1 MTAGSFDA
9 ELVRRHLRA
18 LDEAVA
24 QLRRHSDKPVQAFEG
39 NLDLRW
45 TVQHGLQLCAQ
56 NVLDIATHLAASAG
70 HDTPDYA
77 TAIDLLGRMG
87 VLPADF
93 ARQLRGL
100 AGFRNILVHGY
111 LAVDLGRVHQL
122 LSQRLGD
129 FEVFAQHVDAWM
141 RESER

>member
-1 MTAGSFDA
+1 MTAGTLDP

-18 LDEAVA
+18 LDEAVT
-24 QLRRHSDKPVQAFEG
+24 QLRRHAGKPREAFERD
-39 NLDLRW
+39 LDLRW
-45 TVQHGLQLCAQ
+45 TVEHGLQLCAQ

-77 TAIDLLGRMG
+77 TAVDHLGRMG

-100 AGFRNILVHGY
+100 AGFRNVLVHGY

-122 LSQRLGD
+122 LTERLGD
-129 FEVFAQHVDAWM
+129 FETFASHVDAWI
-141 RESER
+141 RRISQ